1 MVSIVAERGLKG
13 WMVWGEGWV
22 VPENRRDRGRRL
34 GLWGRRKVSAW
45 WLVASM
51 EVWVEVGEG

>member
-1 MVSIVAERGLKG
+1 MTFELQEQWWVAVVSIVAERGLKG

-34 GLWGRRKVSAW
+34 GF
-45 WLVASM
+45 
-51 EVWVEVGEG
+51 